1 MGGVVITTHIT
12 ASILFHTQQ
21 YRSQPWCKIVAQ
33 TFQGVIRDTVIDK
46 YSREGGEGYN
56 PSPNRNTSMTA
67 YNRT

>member
-33 TFQGVIRDTVIDK
+33 TFQGVIMDTVIDK
-46 YSREGGEGYN
+46 YREGGGGGGGQTPAPIEILQ
-56 PSPNRNTSMTA
+56 
-67 YNRT
+67 